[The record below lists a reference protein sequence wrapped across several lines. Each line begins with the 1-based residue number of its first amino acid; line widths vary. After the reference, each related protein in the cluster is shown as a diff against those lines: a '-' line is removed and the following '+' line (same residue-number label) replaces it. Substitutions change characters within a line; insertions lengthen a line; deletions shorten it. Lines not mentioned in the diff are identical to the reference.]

1 MTQNQVDAQ
10 KNTSQGSTKGDILV
24 VDDTPANLRL
34 LSKMLNEQGYRVRPV
49 PDGRLALAAAQAKPP
64 DLILLDIRMPD
75 LNGYQ
80 VCERLKAES
89 RTKDIPIIFI
99 SALDAVQ
106 DKVKAFTVGGVD
118 YITKP
123 FHIEEVL
130 ARVETH
136 LALRKLQEQL
146 EMANQKMAQEL
157 ALAGEVQEGFFPQEL
172 PDIAGWQLS
181 MKMKSA
187 RETSGDF
194 FDVIPLPRGYY
205 GILMAD
211 VVDKGVA
218 AALFMALSWSLIRT
232 YAGDFP
238 SHPEMVLTSVNQRIL
253 EDTTAQQFV
262 TIFYAVLDPK
272 SGRFVFAN
280 AGHSPPI
287 VFNSQS
293 GEILQRL
300 EHTGKPLGLFEDEVW
315 DQGEIKLSPGD
326 VVVVY
331 TDGVSEAQ
339 NEQQEFFD
347 ESGLVASVQR
357 HLGGPA
363 GDIAHGILS
372 NVEEFIA
379 DAPQVDDIGIAVL
392 MRDLATDTE

>member
-146 EMANQKMAQEL
+146 ELANQKMAQEL

-357 HLGGPA
+357 HLGAPA